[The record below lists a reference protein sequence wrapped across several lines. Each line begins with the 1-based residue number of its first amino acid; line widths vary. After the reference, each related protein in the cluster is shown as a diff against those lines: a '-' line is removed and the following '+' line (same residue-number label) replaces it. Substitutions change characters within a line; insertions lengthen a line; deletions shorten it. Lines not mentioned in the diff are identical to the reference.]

1 MLMYTLVDFIHFN
14 DSSKMITQEAYDVD
28 IMAEVDGVDREIN
41 GLKTR
46 ISNIENSIESLKRTQ
61 NFLENSWD
69 EE

>member
-1 MLMYTLVDFIHFN
+1 
-14 DSSKMITQEAYDVD
+14 MITQEAYDVD
-28 IMAEVDGVDREIN
+28 IMAEVDGLDREIN